1 MTRALAL
8 VAVLALPAFA
18 AGDKKQLTLVFQGD
32 NGGEV
37 APCG

>member
-1 MTRALAL
+1 MKRLAL
-8 VAVLALPAFA
+8 TLLLLALSSFA
-18 AGDKKQLTLVFQGD
+18 AGGKQLTLVFQGD

>member
-1 MTRALAL
+1 MTRALL
-8 VAVLALPAFA
+8 LALLASTAFA
-18 AGDKKQLTLVFQGD
+18 GGDRKQLTLVFQGD